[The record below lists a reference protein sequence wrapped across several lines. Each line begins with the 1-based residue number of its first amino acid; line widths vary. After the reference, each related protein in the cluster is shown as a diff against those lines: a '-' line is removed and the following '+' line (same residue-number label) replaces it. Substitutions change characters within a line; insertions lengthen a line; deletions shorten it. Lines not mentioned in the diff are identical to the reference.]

1 MKMMKKILTN
11 IWFWSIC
18 LFVSLLICSWIS
30 FFQYFDICCL
40 IISVI
45 FLFYEI
51 TEKQIHQDFDNDL
64 EDIKMELRE
73 EAFWFIHKLEKIFNS
88 YKVVDHEKD

>member
-1 MKMMKKILTN
+1 MKKILTN
-11 IWFWSIC
+11 IWFWVIC
-18 LFVSLLICSWIS
+18 LTVLLLIGSWITI
-30 FFQYFDICCL
+30 FQYFGICC
-40 IISVI
+40 IVISVI

-73 EAFWFIHKLEKIFNS
+73 EAFEFIHKLEKILDS